1 MFRFLKLLKIKKKK
15 VVVVGGG
22 FAGVIL
28 TKELLGRSPG
38 RFSITLVDKNDY
50 HLFKPAL
57 YAAVS
62 TKAEPSVVFSAL
74 AIKFVDI
81 FKGQNVEVIKSE
93 PKDINFDK
101 DKLILKGNKE
111 LDYDYL
117 VLATGAKPDLKSIPG
132 AERHAIPLCAFED
145 ALRIKTCVEEAV
157 KNAPKKENINVII
170 LGAGFSGCELAA
182 ELTQHLKHWA
192 EVYGHP
198 KDSVR
203 VRIVESAETI
213 LPLAT
218 PWLIKHAGKK
228 LKDLGIEI
236 FVKSRVKEVKENT
249 VVLENGET
257 MRYDVLIWAIGP
269 KLATFACDVN
279 LSSNLTLKSC
289 RRNNVFVVGD
299 MVSCGDFLSLE
310 AGGASAQSAIHQAEY
325 VAYALS
331 RLNTIFAPLFFWT
344 KKMKIRPYKTL
355 KKPLYIMN
363 LGIDYGLADL
373 GLIKI
378 KGRWA
383 LALKNFIF
391 LNYFCRILPWRK
403 AFETY
408 RRYLWL

>member
-1 MFRFLKLLKIKKKK
+1 MFWFLKLLKIKKKK
-15 VVVVGGG
+15 VVIVGGG
-22 FAGVIL
+22 FAGVVLI
-28 TKELLGRSPG
+28 KEIFGRSPG
-38 RFSITLVDKNDY
+38 RFSVTLVDKNDY
-50 HLFKPAL
+50 QLFKPAL

-62 TKAEPSVVFSAL
+62 TRTEPSAVFSAL
-74 AIKFVDI
+74 AIKFADI
-81 FKGQNVEVIKSE
+81 FKGQSVEIIKSE
-93 PKDINFDK
+93 PKEIVFDK

-111 LDYDYL
+111 IDYDYL
-117 VLATGAKPDLKSIPG
+117 VLAAGTKPDLKSIPG
-132 AERHAIPLCAFED
+132 AERHAITLLAFED
-145 ALRIKTCVEEAV
+145 ALKIKTRAEEAIR
-157 KNAPKKENINVII
+157 NAPKRENIDVII

-182 ELTQHLKHWA
+182 ELIGQLKQWA

-198 KDSVR
+198 KDTA
-203 VRIVESAETI
+203 RIRLVEGAETI

-218 PWLIKHAGKK
+218 PWLQRHAEKK
-228 LKDLGIEI
+228 LKELGIEI
-236 FVKSRVKEVKENT
+236 FVKSLVKEVKENA

-279 LSSNLTLKSC
+279 LSSNLTLKSG

-299 MVSCGDFLSLE
+299 MVSCDDFLSLE
-310 AGGASAQSAIHQAEY
+310 AGGASARSAIHQAEY

-344 KKMKIRPYKTL
+344 KRMKIRPYKTL